1 MDIAVWITFVIGIAA
16 GGSIIYIRQRKLR
29 MEELEKAA
37 AMTEDILAGR
47 KLRTTAPGD
56 ELLLARIENQLVRI
70 QEMLDGRRK
79 EAEKSR
85 DEIQKLISEI
95 AHQMRTPLT
104 NIESYTGFLKDMAEI
119 TEPKTREGEQESN
132 AEISLQY
139 VSALEESERKLHF
152 LVDSFVKMARLE
164 QHIIQIRK
172 NERNLLKTI
181 QNTFGQIQNRAEK
194 KQIRF
199 HITMPEQAV
208 CIHDSNWLGEAV
220 FNVLDN
226 AVKYSESGGT
236 VEVSLRQNEMYLKL
250 QVRDYGI
257 LRDRHRCGGRKPDL
271 PQILQ
276 RQTCDRAGRVRNR
289 ALPCK
294 RDHKSPRRFYALKEN
309 ESRASDRNESSCMRL
324 LCEGCQEFV
333 RFTV

>member
-1 MDIAVWITFVIGIAA
+1 MMNIAA
-16 GGSIIYIRQRKLR
+16 WFAFVLGIITGGSIMYIRQRKLR
-29 MEELEKAA
+29 MEELGKAA

-47 KLRTTAPGD
+47 RLRTSAPGD

-104 NIESYTGFLKDMAEI
+104 NIESYTGFLKDMAER
-119 TEPKTREGEQESN
+119 TEPESKEREPKRN
-132 AEISLQY
+132 AEIGLQY
-139 VSALEESERKLHF
+139 ISALEESERKLHF

-172 NERNLLKTI
+172 NEKDLLKTI
-181 QNTFGQIQNRAEK
+181 QNTFGQIQNRAER

-199 HITMPEQAV
+199 RIAMPKQAV
-208 CIHDSNWLGEAV
+208 CVHDSNWLSEAV
-220 FNVLDN
+220 FNILDN
-226 AVKYSESGGT
+226 AVKYSEPGGT
-236 VEVSLRQNEMYLKL
+236 VEVSLKQNEMYMKL

-257 LRDRHRCGGRKPDL
+257 GIDAGEEN
-271 PQILQ
+271 QIFQ
-276 RQTCDRAGRVRNR
+276 
-289 ALPCK
+289 
-294 RDHKSPRRFYALKEN
+294 RFYRGRRVTVQEGFGIGLYLAREIINLHGGFMIAK
-309 ESRASDRNESSCMRL
+309 RMDPGL
-324 LCEGCQEFV
+324 LIEV
-333 RFTV
+333 NLLV

>member
-1 MDIAVWITFVIGIAA
+1 MDIAVWIAFAIGIIT

-29 MEELEKAA
+29 MEELRKAA

-47 KLRTTAPGD
+47 RLRTSAPGD

-70 QEMLDGRRK
+70 QEVLDGRRK

-104 NIESYTGFLKDMAEI
+104 NIESYTGFLRNI
-119 TEPKTREGEQESN
+119 TETAEQNLEGEASGSN
-132 AEISLQY
+132 EKIGLQY
-139 VSALEESERKLHF
+139 ISALEVSEKKLHF

-164 QHIIQIRK
+164 QHIIQIHQ
-172 NERNLLKTI
+172 NEKDLLKTI
-181 QNTFGQIQNRAEK
+181 HNTFGQIQNRAEE

-199 HITMPEQAV
+199 HITMPKQALCV
-208 CIHDSNWLGEAV
+208 HDSNWLSEAV

-226 AVKYSESGGT
+226 AVKYSEPGGT
-236 VEVSLRQNEMYLKL
+236 VEVSLKQNELYMKL

-257 LRDRHRCGGRKPDL
+257 GIEEGEEN
-271 PQILQ
+271 QIF
-276 RQTCDRAGRVRNR
+276 
-289 ALPCK
+289 
-294 RDHKSPRRFYALKEN
+294 RRFYRGRRVTVQEGLGIGLYLAREIMNLHGGFMTAKKM
-309 ESRASDRNESSCMRL
+309 DPGL
-324 LCEGCQEFV
+324 LIEV
-333 RFTV
+333 NLPV